1 MSNLK
6 TSEKSILEKLFNMR
20 SGYVLDFSDRSME
33 QFLKDEFKID
43 TYNTKYDFDF
53 PSKSKANR
61 IRGIWMAEN
70 DTTVG
75 GIILALTEKAEN
87 DLLTNDKEISPN
99 EKELI
104 RKARETGMRLMFP
117 DILEQL
123 Q

>member
-117 DILEQL
+117 DILEQ
-123 Q
+123 